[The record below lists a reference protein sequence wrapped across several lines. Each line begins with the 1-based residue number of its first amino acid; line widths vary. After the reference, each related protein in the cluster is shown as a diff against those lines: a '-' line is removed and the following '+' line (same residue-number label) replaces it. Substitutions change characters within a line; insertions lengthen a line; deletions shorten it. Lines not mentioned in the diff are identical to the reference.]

1 MKVVLFLALVGA
13 AFACDMDA
21 VDTLRNGVA
30 TITDLILD
38 SCRPNGQAFSELLRT
53 DSCVAIFN
61 EGKCYYDNA
70 LIHYGGDGDVT
81 YGTLKGDVGNL
92 QSLGNTLCGNVEA
105 CYTPIKEAVM
115 ACHTAD
121 AGFKDA
127 VITKVRTYYSLAIE
141 SRLSS
146 YAAENDDAV
155 LGTLIQIAMSRFTS
169 LEDIVQMFE
178 DYTRDVDVDA
188 DAERIA
194 DAFKTA
200 AQGFCDSG
208 CVDSTAHF
216 LKKLFGHMDKAA
228 SCPNAITFCG
238 GCANKAA
245 QFMSRKQEIPCCLRS
260 VVDSAITEG
269 NIVRTTYASQIEDI
283 ESYVRAEFAGKE
295 DLLRYID
302 EQMNFVLAQ
311 VECLHEVYNNSP
323 NSCTPTA
330 A

>member
-1 MKVVLFLALVGA
+1 MKVVLFLAFVGA
-13 AFACDMDA
+13 AFAACDMDA

-53 DSCVAIFN
+53 PSCVAIFN

-70 LIHYGGDGDVT
+70 LTHYGGDGDVT

-105 CYTPIKEAVM
+105 CYTPIKEAVL

-127 VITKVRTYYSLAIE
+127 VITEVTTYYSLYVE
-141 SRLSS
+141 NRLSS

-169 LEDIVQMFE
+169 LDDIVEMFE
-178 DYTRDVDVDA
+178 SYTQDIDVDA
-188 DAERIA
+188 EAEAAA
-194 DAFKTA
+194 DAIKAA
-200 AQGFCDSG
+200 AQGFCDAG
-208 CVDSTAHF
+208 CTDSTAHF

-238 GCANKAA
+238 GCATKAA
-245 QFMSRKQEIPCCLRS
+245 QFMSRKQEIPCCLRD
-260 VVDSAITEG
+260 VVDSAIEG
-269 NIVRTTYASQIEDI
+269 GNMVREQYADQIANIEA
-283 ESYVRAEFAGKE
+283 YVRAEFAGKE
-295 DLLRYID
+295 ALLRQID
-302 EQMNFVLAQ
+302 EKMAFVLEQ
-311 VECLHEVYNNSP
+311 VTCLQDVYNGSP
-323 NSCTPTA
+323 NSCA
-330 A
+330 